1 MRSNFR
7 LQLNQ
12 NLKVENAKST
22 TNFTSRNLKTNMA
35 INMICELQPRDK
47 WMFELMTCQFVSFM

>member
-22 TNFTSRNLKTNMA
+22 TNFISRNLKTDMA

-47 WMFELMTCQFVSFM
+47 

>member
-22 TNFTSRNLKTNMA
+22 TNFTSRNLKTDMA

-47 WMFELMTCQFVSFM
+47 